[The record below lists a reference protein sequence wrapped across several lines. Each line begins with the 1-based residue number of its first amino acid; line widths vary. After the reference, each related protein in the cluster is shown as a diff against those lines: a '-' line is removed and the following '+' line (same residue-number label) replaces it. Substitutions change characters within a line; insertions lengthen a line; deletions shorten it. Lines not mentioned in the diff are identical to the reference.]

1 MDKMKRRRTFIF
13 LVLIALMLPFTSFS
27 QVDFMEVVTE
37 ADMEAARKK
46 ANDGMLLLFVDVY
59 ATWCG
64 PCKMMDAQVYPD
76 PELSAYMN
84 EHFVNVRM
92 DGETDFGR
100 KYAAGQ
106 QLQGYPSMFIF
117 GDDGARITSV
127 VGYKA
132 ATELL
137 PILKSLVENSR
148 ILKTYRVK
156 EENSTLS
163 LEEYADYISLERE
176 MGNQIKAERL
186 AGEYIRKKLGEEELR
201 DSDIRVVAYYTDLE
215 DSWWPLF
222 ATDYERVKKVLGK
235 EIVPVM
241 ETIYNNTL
249 AKAIEQQNIVLISRM
264 ANELSPLLEP
274 EVESRADLK
283 TLPFIQYYYY
293 TGQLEEMIT
302 YVDTRF
308 AADRKDDHSWLF
320 GVASQVVDMDQQTQ
334 NPVLLEKAGEWFA
347 ICIELD
353 EQYDYYFYQGMV
365 FLFMQKID
373 ASRASFELA
382 LELAK
387 SDEQRKMIDQ
397 VFKYINSQ

>member
-1 MDKMKRRRTFIF
+1 M
-13 LVLIALMLPFTSFS
+13 LALPFASYS
-27 QVDFMEVVTE
+27 QVDFIEVVTE
-37 ADMEAARKK
+37 AEMEAAGQK

-84 EHFVNVRM
+84 ENFVSVRM

-100 KYAAGQ
+100 KYAAEQ

-117 GDDGARITSV
+117 ADDGARISSV

-137 PILKSLVENSR
+137 PLLKSLVENSR
-148 ILKTYRVK
+148 ILKAYRVK
-156 EENSTLS
+156 DENASLS
-163 LEEYADYISLERE
+163 LEEYAEYIGLERE
-176 MGNQIKAERL
+176 LGNQPEAERL
-186 AGEYIRKKLGEEELR
+186 AGEYIRKKLGDEELR

-215 DSWWPLF
+215 DPWWPLF

-249 AKAIEQQNIVLISRM
+249 KKAIEQENIVLISRM

-293 TGQLEEMIT
+293 TRQLEEMIT

-308 AADRKDDHSWLF
+308 AADRRDDHEWLF
-320 GVASQVVDMDQQTQ
+320 GVASQVVDMDQQSQ
-334 NPVLLEKAGEWFA
+334 NPMLLEKAGEWFA
-347 ICIELD
+347 TCIELD

-365 FLFMQKID
+365 FLFRQKID
-373 ASRASFELA
+373 DSRASFERA
-382 LELAK
+382 LELATT
-387 SDEQRKMIDQ
+387 DEQRKMVDQ